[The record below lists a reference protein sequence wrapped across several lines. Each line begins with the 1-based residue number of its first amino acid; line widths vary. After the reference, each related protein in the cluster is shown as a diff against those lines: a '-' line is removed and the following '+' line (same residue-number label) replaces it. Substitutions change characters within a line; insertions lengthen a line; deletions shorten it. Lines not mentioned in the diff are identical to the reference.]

1 NEDVTIESH
10 QITTSALDHVHFF
23 NSTVRLTT
31 IQGGAVQLHL
41 NSPDGDEYFTLDYD
55 NLGSEFTLL
64 ANRFEMESVIPG
76 DYIITPISGV
86 ELYHRTFTVPLNTK
100 NATQL
105 VLMCRYNL
113 DFWMQLFYFQWTHGP
128 GTCEY
133 RLYSGAVVKDE
144 PEKALITFRDSDT
157 FYPQLLTGDTF
168 SIFVPPGC
176 TPTLVV
182 REINLD
188 NRTYEQCRGDVFNIG
203 FGYGDPMHLQ
213 YWWTVNYEWTWHCFT
228 TVNLQFELVD
238 LITGELSIN
247 VRDENN
253 RTVDGGSLDF
263 RPGPSTSPRNIS
275 YAGVTA
281 ITVKWTNGVPKV
293 FDIIPLSAV
302 NTFDNQYL
310 VAAKDENTTQL
321 IVILPWNVEFWTEL
335 VYLQWAHG
343 TINCEYRLYSGAV
356 VEDDPEK
363 VLMTFRDAETF
374 YPQLLTGDTFSI
386 FIPPGC
392 SPTLVFRQ
400 ISLVNPVLQQCR
412 GEALNIGFGYGDP
425 MHHAYDDR
433 FSSYEWTWHCFAP
446 VDVQFQVVDL
456 IAGELSIE
464 VQDINNQTVDNGNVV
479 FHPADWQTQQ
489 NTSYQGVTKI
499 TVKKP

>member
-1 NEDVTIESH
+1 
-10 QITTSALDHVHFF
+10 
-23 NSTVRLTT
+23 
-31 IQGGAVQLHL
+31 
-41 NSPDGDEYFTLDYD
+41 
-55 NLGSEFTLL
+55 
-64 ANRFEMESVIPG
+64 
-76 DYIITPISGV
+76 
-86 ELYHRTFTVPLNTK
+86 
-100 NATQL
+100 
-105 VLMCRYNL
+105 
-113 DFWMQLFYFQWTHGP
+113 
-128 GTCEY
+128 
-133 RLYSGAVVKDE
+133 
-144 PEKALITFRDSDT
+144 
-157 FYPQLLTGDTF
+157 
-168 SIFVPPGC
+168 
-176 TPTLVV
+176 
-182 REINLD
+182 
-188 NRTYEQCRGDVFNIG
+188 
-203 FGYGDPMHLQ
+203 MHLQ
-213 YWWTVNYEWTWHCFT
+213 DWWTVNYEWTWHCFT

-281 ITVKWTNGVPKV
+281 ITVKWTNGVP
-293 FDIIPLSAV
+293 
-302 NTFDNQYL
+302 N
-310 VAAKDENTTQL
+310 
-321 IVILPWNVEFWTEL
+321 
-335 VYLQWAHG
+335 
-343 TINCEYRLYSGAV
+343 
-356 VEDDPEK
+356 
-363 VLMTFRDAETF
+363 AETF

-499 TVKKP
+499 TVRWNNPDQSPQGAATGT